1 MQNRQFYLALY
12 DISNSGRLAATLAL
26 IRAHACGGQKS
37 VYEIYL
43 SDSEKRDL
51 LSTLSFILE
60 PEEDRFLLLKLD
72 QKAKIHTLGTAVEP
86 VDNSFFYIG

>member
-26 IRAHACGGQKS
+26 IRAHSCGGQKS
-37 VYEIYL
+37 VHEIYL
-43 SDSEKRDL
+43 SETEKHDL
-51 LSTLSFILE
+51 LTTLSFILE
-60 PEEDRFLLLKLD
+60 PKEDRFLLLKLD
-72 QKAKIHTLGTAVEP
+72 QKAKIHTLGIAVEP